1 MRLGYTTE
9 PTETMQIV
17 TPLGTQHAIPIWRP
31 VGERSKPVMV
41 EELPKALNPPKS
53 PAPPKPKPIKAKYLY
68 QRVVMFIIQSGKGC
82 TVQEIGE
89 ALNIDSRRIG
99 RIFYERTNIFY
110 SEAQRSVERRIDEKG
125 QRSYA
130 LFKRWRVR
138 ESFKL
143 KGKN

>member
-1 MRLGYTTE
+1 MRLEYTAE
-9 PTETMQIV
+9 PTETMTIT
-17 TPLGTQHAIPIWRP
+17 TPLGSTYAIPIWRP
-31 VGERSKPVMV
+31 IGERNKPVMV
-41 EELPKALNPPKS
+41 QELSKPMNPPKP

-68 QRVVMFIIQSGKGC
+68 QRVAMFIIQSGKGC
-82 TVQEIGE
+82 TVQEIGT

-110 SEAQRSVERRIDEKG
+110 SEAQRSVECRIDEKG

-138 ESFKL
+138 ESFKV

>member
-1 MRLGYTTE
+1 MRLTYPTE
-9 PTETMQIV
+9 PTETLTIT
-17 TPLGTQHAIPIWRP
+17 TPIGSTYAIPIWRP
-31 VGERSKPVMV
+31 MGERSKPVMV
-41 EELPKALNPPKS
+41 DELQKSLNPPKP

-68 QRVVMFIIQSGKGC
+68 QRVAIFILQSGKGC

-99 RIFYERTNIFY
+99 RIFYERTSIFY
-110 SEAQRSVERRIDEKG
+110 SEAQRSVECRIDEKG

-138 ESFKL
+138 ESFKM